1 MIWKLYFIRNI
12 IRYECKKTKKEVF
25 FMGIV
30 AYALISAGIVSTVIG
45 AVNNGYPSKNA
56 LLISG
61 GIFLGVGLLFLLG
74 GGGNAII

>member
-1 MIWKLYFIRNI
+1 
-12 IRYECKKTKKEVF
+12 
-25 FMGIV
+25 MGIV
-30 AYALISAGIVSTVIG
+30 AYALIGAGIVSTVIG
-45 AVNNGYPSKNA
+45 AVNNGYSSKNV